1 MLHKTFRDAIPGTL
15 AVAIPGAHPVEPLA
29 ARSAAARSTVLPVV
43 TPVADYEPPAFGGP
57 PSLPP
62 VASLRRRPNPPP
74 PAARP
79 IDPDTRAAA
88 VFADAA
94 LRRVLE
100 VIDRRRPLAQLR
112 ALLATG
118 LVDSL
123 LAGANQTSGTGVAQ
137 LRRVVAQLNRPDGSS
152 AEVAAHYTRGDRV
165 HAIACRIE
173 QVVTA
178 TGPRWQ
184 VVALHL
190 G

>member
-1 MLHKTFRDAIPGTL
+1 MSAKALH
-15 AVAIPGAHPVEPLA
+15 
-29 ARSAAARSTVLPVV
+29 TVSPVV
-43 TPVADYEPPAFGGP
+43 DYEPPAFGSP
-57 PSLPP
+57 PAL
-62 VASLRRRPNPPP
+62 P
-74 PAARP
+74 PAAARRP
-79 IDPDTRAAA
+79 HPAPQPQPPPVPVDDGRARAAA
-88 VFADAA
+88 AFVDAA

-112 ALLATG
+112 PLLAAP

-123 LAGANQTSGTGVAQ
+123 LSAPGGREPEQAAQ
-137 LRRVVAQLNRPDGSS
+137 LRRVRAQVTRADGTA
-152 AEVAAHYTRGDRV
+152 AEAAAYYTRGRRA

-173 QVVTA
+173 TVVTA